1 MKRSWINIIAVLFT
15 LFILFIIYS
24 ANTGKDL
31 IFFKLTSY
39 FPYADKFSHA
49 TLLGLLTFI
58 LNLAFKGKTFSMMN
72 KKWLWVSVAIF
83 VIITLEE
90 FSQMFIDNR
99 TFDLLDLSANYLG
112 IAVASWLI
120 FYLNK
125 DDVID

>member
-15 LFILFIIYS
+15 AFILFIIYS

-31 IFFKLTSY
+31 IFFKLSSS
-39 FPYADKFSHA
+39 FPYADKLAHA
-49 TLLGLLTFI
+49 GLLGTLTFI
-58 LNLAFKGKTFSMMN
+58 LNLAFKGKTISFFN
-72 KKWLWVSVAIF
+72 KKWLVVSIVIF

-90 FSQMFIDNR
+90 FSQMFIANR

-125 DDVID
+125 NDG